1 MSSHKAVK
9 RTTIKGSSPDI
20 LDVAA
25 MVSQN
30 PMLKLAADFSKPTY
44 DRIEK
49 EYSTQHNS
57 IRQQVENINEMVQQ
71 PQHNSIRQQVE
82 NINEMVQQLV
92 KQINDTTTSSAQT
105 SEQYPDV
112 PAIVQREISPDVDE
126 ETVITEER
134 AVVDNLPRY
143 RGLKGV
149 LQSKNR
155 TKAPEKTSYI
165 TVINKH
171 RKRRGVKTISG
182 TEPEFNPTGAPV
194 RRFLSKPK
202 VVKPTGQ
209 VENPAKLAESPTEPV
224 ESPAEPVEVEEES
237 ETQNPY
243 ASLV

>member
-49 EYSTQHNS
+49 EYST
-57 IRQQVENINEMVQQ
+57 
-71 PQHNSIRQQVE
+71 QHNSIRQQVE

-202 VVKPTGQ
+202 VVKQ
-209 VENPAKLAESPTEPV
+209 AEK
-224 ESPAEPVEVEEES
+224 PAEPVEVEEES
-237 ETQNPY
+237 ETPNPY

>member
-49 EYSTQHNS
+49 EYST
-57 IRQQVENINEMVQQ
+57 
-71 PQHNSIRQQVE
+71 QHNSIRQQVE

-202 VVKPTGQ
+202 VVKP
-209 VENPAKLAESPTEPV
+209 AKLAESPTEPV

>member
-30 PMLKLAADFSKPTY
+30 PMLKLAADFAKPTY

-49 EYSTQHNS
+49 EYSA
-57 IRQQVENINEMVQQ
+57 
-71 PQHNSIRQQVE
+71 QHNSIRQQVE

-182 TEPEFNPTGAPV
+182 TEPEFHPTGAPV

>member
-49 EYSTQHNS
+49 EYST
-57 IRQQVENINEMVQQ
+57 
-71 PQHNSIRQQVE
+71 QHNSIRQQVE